1 MTDKPG
7 KALGKTQDLLAAFS
21 VYRQPRVLVM
31 IILGFSAGL
40 PFSLISTT
48 LSAWLADQQVSLAV
62 IGFFSLVGVAFS
74 LKVLWAP
81 IVDSWAPPVF
91 RKLGKRRAWLL
102 ISQCGIAMGLL
113 AMSQMDVHQD
123 LALIAAFAVFVAF
136 CSATQDIVIDAY
148 RIEAVVLEFQGAMAA
163 AYVFGYRLA
172 LLAGGAGA
180 LYLAQYLD
188 WQLAYQC
195 LSSVMLLAILIT
207 LLIDEPKHDQDQDQD
222 LRMLEKNL
230 ETALHVHAA
239 PRFIERIL
247 LWFTDAVLG
256 PFVEFFQRN
265 GKRSIGIL
273 CLIGLYKMSDMAMG
287 VMANPFYLDLG
298 FSKKEIAD
306 ITKLFGF
313 VMTIV
318 GTSLGG
324 LLVVRFGVLKP
335 LLLGAVVSS
344 STNLLFAWL
353 AQTEPSLSL
362 LATVISADNLGG
374 GIAAAAF
381 IAYLSGLTNSAY
393 TATQY
398 ALFSSLMTLPAKM
411 LGSFSGLWVA
421 NYGYAVFFV
430 YSALL
435 GMPAIALVLW
445 IMALARQSRD

>member
-1 MTDKPG
+1 MTDKTE
-7 KALGKTQDLLAAFS
+7 KALGKTTSLLGAFS

-81 IVDSWAPPVF
+81 VVDSWAPPVF
-91 RKLGKRRAWLL
+91 RRLGKRRAWLL
-102 ISQCGIAMGLL
+102 IAQVGIALGLFM
-113 AMSQMDVHQD
+113 MSQMDVHQE
-123 LALIAAFAVFVAF
+123 LALIAACAVFVAF

-195 LSSVMLLAILIT
+195 LSAAMLLAIITT
-207 LLIDEPKHDQDQDQD
+207 LLIDEPDH
-222 LRMLEKNL
+222 LEEHSYAMLEKNL
-230 ETALHVHAA
+230 ESHTHAA
-239 PRFIERIL
+239 AGFIERIL
-247 LWFTDAVLG
+247 LWFNYAVLG

-265 GKRSIGIL
+265 GKRSITIL
-273 CLIGLYKMSDMAMG
+273 CLIGLYKLSDMAMG

-318 GTSLGG
+318 GTSFGG
-324 LLVVRFGVLKP
+324 LLVVRFGVLRP
-335 LLLGAVVSS
+335 LLLGAVMSS
-344 STNLLFAWL
+344 STNLLFAFM
-353 AQTEPSLSL
+353 AQTEPSLTV

-381 IAYLSGLTNSAY
+381 IAYLSGLTHSAY

-411 LGSFSGLWVA
+411 IGSFSGLWVA
-421 NYGYAVFFV
+421 SYGYAVFFV

-435 GMPAIALVLW
+435 GIPAIALVLW
-445 IMALARQSRD
+445 LMRETRPIKD

>member
-1 MTDKPG
+1 MTDKSG
-7 KALGKTQDLLAAFS
+7 KALGKTQSLLAAFS

-81 IVDSWAPPVF
+81 VVDSWAPPLF

-102 ISQCGIAMGLL
+102 ISQIGIAIGLL
-113 AMSQMDVHQD
+113 AMSQMNVHQD
-123 LALIAAFAVFVAF
+123 LALIAACAVFVAF

-195 LSSVMLLAILIT
+195 LSSVMLLAILT
-207 LLIDEPKHDQDQDQD
+207 TCFIDEPEHVQDQADQA
-222 LRMLEKNL
+222 LEKNL
-230 ETALHVHAA
+230 ETALHVHDA
-239 PRFIERIL
+239 PRVIERIL

-273 CLIGLYKMSDMAMG
+273 CLIGMYKLSDMAMG

-335 LLLGAVVSS
+335 LLLGAVISS
-344 STNLLFAWL
+344 TTNLLFAFL

-381 IAYLSGLTNSAY
+381 IAYLSGLTHSAY

-411 LGSFSGLWVA
+411 IGSFSGLWVA

-435 GMPAIALVLW
+435 GIPAIALVLW
-445 IMALARQSRD
+445 VMALSRQSKD

>member
-1 MTDKPG
+1 MTDKSG
-7 KALGKTQDLLAAFS
+7 KALGKTQSLLAAFS

-81 IVDSWAPPVF
+81 IVDSWAPPLF
-91 RKLGKRRAWLL
+91 RRLGKRRAWLL
-102 ISQCGIAMGLL
+102 ISQGGIAIGLL
-113 AMSQMDVHQD
+113 AMSQMSVHQD
-123 LALIAAFAVFVAF
+123 LALIAACAVFVAF

-195 LSSVMLLAILIT
+195 LSSVMLLAILT
-207 LLIDEPKHDQDQDQD
+207 TTLIDEPEHSQEHDQ
-222 LRMLEKNL
+222 LSLEKNL
-230 ETALHVHAA
+230 ESALHIHSA
-239 PRFIERIL
+239 PRFLERIL

-298 FSKKEIAD
+298 FTKKEIAD

-313 VMTIV
+313 VMTIA

-335 LLLGAVVSS
+335 LLLGAVISS
-344 STNLLFAWL
+344 ATNLLFALL

-411 LGSFSGLWVA
+411 IGSFSGLWVA

-435 GMPAIALVLW
+435 GIPAIALVVW
-445 IMALARQSRD
+445 VMALSRQIKD

>member
-1 MTDKPG
+1 MTDKSG
-7 KALGKTQDLLAAFS
+7 KALGKTQSLLAAFS

-81 IVDSWAPPVF
+81 VVDSWAPPLF

-102 ISQCGIAMGLL
+102 ISQIGIAIGLL
-113 AMSQMDVHQD
+113 AMSQMNVHQD
-123 LALIAAFAVFVAF
+123 LALIAACAVFVAF

-195 LSSVMLLAILIT
+195 LSSVMLLAILT
-207 LLIDEPKHDQDQDQD
+207 TCFIDEPEHVQDQADQA
-222 LRMLEKNL
+222 LEKNL
-230 ETALHVHAA
+230 ETALHVHDA
-239 PRFIERIL
+239 PRVIERIL

-273 CLIGLYKMSDMAMG
+273 CLIGMYKLSDMAMG

-335 LLLGAVVSS
+335 LLLGAVISS
-344 STNLLFAWL
+344 TTNLLFAFL
-353 AQTEPSLSL
+353 AQTEPSLTL

-381 IAYLSGLTNSAY
+381 IAYLSGLTHSAY

-411 LGSFSGLWVA
+411 IGSFSGLWVA

-435 GMPAIALVLW
+435 GIPAIALVLW
-445 IMALARQSRD
+445 VMALSRQSKD

>member
-1 MTDKPG
+1 MTDKSG
-7 KALGKTQDLLAAFS
+7 KALGKTLSLLDAFS
-21 VYRQPRVLVM
+21 VYGQPRVLVM

-81 IVDSWAPPVF
+81 VVDSWTPPLF

-102 ISQCGIAMGLL
+102 ISQCGIAIGLS
-113 AMSQMDVHQD
+113 AMSLMDVHQD
-123 LALIAAFAVFVAF
+123 LAMIAACAVFIAF

-148 RIEAVVLEFQGAMAA
+148 RIEAVVLELQGAMAA

-195 LSSVMLLAILIT
+195 LSSVILLAILTT
-207 LLIDEPKHDQDQDQD
+207 LLIDEPEHAQDQD
-222 LRMLEKNL
+222 LRVLEKNL

-239 PRFIERIL
+239 PRVIERIL
-247 LWFTDAVLG
+247 LWFTTAVLG

-265 GKRSIGIL
+265 GKRSLGIL

-353 AQTEPSLSL
+353 AQAEPSLSL

-381 IAYLSGLTNSAY
+381 IAYLSGLTHSAY

-411 LGSFSGLWVA
+411 IGSFSGLWVA

-435 GMPAIALVLW
+435 GIPAIALVVW
-445 IMALARQSRD
+445 AMISGRQSND

>member
-1 MTDKPG
+1 MTDKSG
-7 KALGKTQDLLAAFS
+7 KALGKTQSLLAAFS

-81 IVDSWAPPVF
+81 VVDSWAPPLF

-102 ISQCGIAMGLL
+102 VSQIGIAMGLL
-113 AMSQMDVHQD
+113 AMSQMNVHQD
-123 LALIAAFAVFVAF
+123 LALIAACAVFVAF

-195 LSSVMLLAILIT
+195 LSSVMLLAILT
-207 LLIDEPKHDQDQDQD
+207 TCFIDEPEHVQDQADQA
-222 LRMLEKNL
+222 LEKNL
-230 ETALHVHAA
+230 ETALHVHDA
-239 PRFIERIL
+239 PRVIERIL

-273 CLIGLYKMSDMAMG
+273 CLIGMYKLSDMAMG

-335 LLLGAVVSS
+335 LLLGAVISS
-344 STNLLFAWL
+344 TTNLLFAFL

-381 IAYLSGLTNSAY
+381 IAYLSGLTHSAY

-411 LGSFSGLWVA
+411 IGSFSGLWVA

-435 GMPAIALVLW
+435 GIPAIALVLW
-445 IMALARQSRD
+445 VMALSRQFKD

>member
-1 MTDKPG
+1 MTDKSG
-7 KALGKTQDLLAAFS
+7 KALGKTQSLLDAFS
-21 VYRQPRVLVM
+21 VYGQPRVLVM

-81 IVDSWAPPVF
+81 VVDSWAPPLF

-102 ISQCGIAMGLL
+102 ISQCGIAMGLFV
-113 AMSQMDVHQD
+113 MSLMDVHQD
-123 LALIAAFAVFVAF
+123 LAMIAACAVFIAF

-148 RIEAVVLEFQGAMAA
+148 RIEAVVLELQGAMAA

-195 LSSVMLLAILIT
+195 LSSVMLLAILT
-207 LLIDEPKHDQDQDQD
+207 TFLIAEPGHPLDSRRLIQ
-222 LRMLEKNL
+222 EKKL
-230 ETALHVHAA
+230 ETSLHLHAV
-239 PRFIERIL
+239 PRLIEQIL
-247 LWFTDAVLG
+247 LWFTTAVLG

-265 GKRSIGIL
+265 GKRSLGIL

-374 GIAAAAF
+374 GVAAAAF
-381 IAYLSGLTNSAY
+381 IAYLSGLTHSAY

-411 LGSFSGLWVA
+411 IGSFSGLWVA

-435 GMPAIALVLW
+435 GIPAIALVLW
-445 IMALARQSRD
+445 VMISGRQSND

>member
-1 MTDKPG
+1 MTDKSG
-7 KALGKTQDLLAAFS
+7 KALGKTQSLLAAFS

-81 IVDSWAPPVF
+81 VVDSWAPPLF

-102 ISQCGIAMGLL
+102 VSQIGIAMGLL
-113 AMSQMDVHQD
+113 AMSQMNVHQD
-123 LALIAAFAVFVAF
+123 LALIAACAVFVAF

-195 LSSVMLLAILIT
+195 LSSVMLLAILT
-207 LLIDEPKHDQDQDQD
+207 TCFIDEPEHVQDQADQA
-222 LRMLEKNL
+222 LEKNL
-230 ETALHVHAA
+230 ETALHVHDA
-239 PRFIERIL
+239 PRVIERIL

-273 CLIGLYKMSDMAMG
+273 CLIGMYKLSDMAMG

-335 LLLGAVVSS
+335 LLLGAVISS
-344 STNLLFAWL
+344 TTNLLFAFL

-381 IAYLSGLTNSAY
+381 IAYLSGLTHSAY

-411 LGSFSGLWVA
+411 IGSFSGLWVA

-435 GMPAIALVLW
+435 GIPAIALVLW
-445 IMALARQSRD
+445 VMALSRQSKD